1 MSCQIQIQ
9 DTKLFVE
16 YYLSYL
22 KHIHRKELEEI
33 LPLAFMGFLDILKFF
48 FIICCIKIVQKCFKC
63 VEHVKTL

>member
-1 MSCQIQIQ
+1 MLCQIQIQ

-33 LPLAFMGFLDILKFF
+33 LPLALMGFLD
-48 FIICCIKIVQKCFKC
+48 V
-63 VEHVKTL
+63 